1 MRTRDLLRLPFGDYK
16 LSGSYRTYM
25 LTKQESEWGI
35 GGETKIW
42 YSLREYGSLNGGS
55 FGLYEEIDSV
65 FEDSVYPKC
74 KMLTVTAFVGGLSIE
89 SKDAWRVI
97 SELEFTPKSSYLK
110 WLQSLNPVPELL
122 NQ

>member
-16 LSGSYRTYM
+16 LSGAYRTYM
-25 LTKQESEWGI
+25 LTKQESEWSS
-35 GGETKIW
+35 GETKVW

-65 FEDSVYPKC
+65 FEDRNYPKC
-74 KMLTVTAFVGGLSIE
+74 KVLTITAFVAGLSIK
-89 SKDAWRVI
+89 SNDAWRVL
-97 SELEFTPKSSYLK
+97 SMLEFTPKSSYLK
-110 WLQSLNPVPELL
+110 WLQSLNHVPELL

>member
-25 LTKQESEWGI
+25 LTKKESEWST
-35 GGETKIW
+35 GETKIW

-55 FGLYEEIDSV
+55 IGLYEEIDSV
-65 FEDSVYPKC
+65 FEDSNYPKC
-74 KMLTVTAFVGGLSIE
+74 KVLTATAFVCGLMVH
-89 SKDAWRVI
+89 SKDSWKI
-97 SELEFTPKSSYLK
+97 LSELKFIPKSSYLK
-110 WLQSLNPVPELL
+110 WLQNLNPVPELI

>member
-25 LTKQESEWGI
+25 LTKQESEWST
-35 GGETKIW
+35 GETKIW

-55 FGLYEEIDSV
+55 IGLYEEIDSV
-65 FEDSVYPKC
+65 FEDSNYPKC
-74 KMLTVTAFVGGLSIE
+74 KVLTATAFVCGLMVH
-89 SKDAWRVI
+89 SKDSWKI
-97 SELEFTPKSSYLK
+97 LSELKFITKSSYLK
-110 WLQSLNPVPELL
+110 WLQNLNPVPELI